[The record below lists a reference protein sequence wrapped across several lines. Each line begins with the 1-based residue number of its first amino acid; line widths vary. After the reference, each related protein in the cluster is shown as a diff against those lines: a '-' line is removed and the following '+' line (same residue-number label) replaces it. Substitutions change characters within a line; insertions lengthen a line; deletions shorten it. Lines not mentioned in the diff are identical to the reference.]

1 MVDGL
6 AHRLAGTPFCFT
18 LAAQESDLLQKAEQ
32 QSPFAA
38 TGSPELVARSV
49 ALILS
54 QSRQGAVTSLL
65 MGGLFGFIYVPAVG
79 WGPYLAWYLPFAA
92 LMAARQPY
100 FHRMVNRDGATP
112 ETLHRIAAIAAFTGW
127 LAPASVPMFSGFLEV
142 ADVGV
147 LTILTVGWASVAVSV
162 LAVQPRIYAVYLAAC
177 FIVVYLAWVRFA
189 DTSELLII
197 GIAMVLGGRM
207 MVKLGQAVW
216 GQLRDTV
223 LANEQNA
230 MLVHQ
235 LREALQ
241 SQQAAYSARSRF
253 LGAASH
259 DLRQPVQALMFL
271 SDIFRKSTDPARRD
285 AMAQQIVR
293 TGESIDGMF
302 RHLVD
307 FAQID
312 AGTMKAVV
320 QPVRLEQLVTAAVSG
335 FAEKCA
341 ARGLRFRVDMP
352 EAFTVAAD
360 PVLLERTLRNFLDNA
375 FKYSLRGE
383 IVLKVEREGH
393 LVSLCVSDQGVGM
406 EAEDLAQA
414 CSAFFRGRSATLA
427 EAEGIGLG
435 LAISKHMAD
444 LMHSE
449 LQLESRPQ
457 AGTRAI
463 VRLPFAHGMEPQA
476 AGAAPERHETPLRG
490 RLIAVVEND
499 RLVREALCAWLL
511 EAGARVASGSGLAP
525 VREALAAGGET
536 PDFIVADFRLG
547 QGTGVEAIE
556 ALRAE
561 HGPVP
566 ALVISGEP
574 DLRDKDL
581 PVAVLQKPVTPDRLL
596 EALLA
601 AAPQWSGGGDEASR
615 SRMLS
620 PARAR
625 A

>member
-1 MVDGL
+1 MVDRV
-6 AHRLAGTPFCFT
+6 AHPLAGTPFCFT
-18 LAAQESDLLQKAEQ
+18 LAAQESDVLQKAEQ
-32 QSPFAA
+32 PSPFAPS
-38 TGSPELVARSV
+38 GSPELVARSV
-49 ALILS
+49 AMILS

-65 MGGLFGFIYVPAVG
+65 MGALFGFIYVPAVG
-79 WGPYLAWYLPFAA
+79 WGAYLAWYLPFAA
-92 LMAARQPY
+92 LMAVRQPY
-100 FHRMVNRDGATP
+100 FHRMVDRDGATP

-177 FIVVYLAWVRFA
+177 FAVVYLAWVRFA
-189 DTSELLII
+189 GSGELLII
-197 GIAMVLGGRM
+197 GISMLLGGRM
-207 MVKLGQAVW
+207 MVKLGQAIW

-223 LANEQNA
+223 AANEQNA
-230 MLVHQ
+230 LLVHQ
-235 LREALQ
+235 LREALL

-271 SDIFRKSTDPARRD
+271 TDIFRKSSDPARRD

-320 QPVRLEQLVTAAVSG
+320 QPVLLEQLVTAAVSG

-341 ARGLRFRVDMP
+341 ARGLRFRLDMP
-352 EAFTVAAD
+352 ESFTVAAD

-375 FKYSLRGE
+375 FKYSLQGE
-383 IVLKVEREGH
+383 IVLKVEREGAG
-393 LVSLCVSDQGVGM
+393 VSLCVSDQGVGM

-414 CSAFFRGRSATLA
+414 CNAFFRGRSATLA

-435 LAISKHMAD
+435 LAICKHMAD
-444 LMHSE
+444 LMRSE
-449 LQLESRPQ
+449 LQLESRPG

-463 VRLPFAHGMEPQA
+463 VRLPLAESLQPQA
-476 AGAAPERHETPLRG
+476 VAAAPEQPEAPLRG

-499 RLVREALCAWLL
+499 RLAREALCAWLM

-525 VREALAAGGET
+525 VRQALAAGGEA
-536 PDFIVADFRLG
+536 PDFILADFRLG

-556 ALRAE
+556 ALRSVY
-561 HGPVP
+561 GPVP
-566 ALVISGEP
+566 ALVISGES
-574 DLRDKDL
+574 DLQEEGL
-581 PVAVLQKPVTPDRLL
+581 PVPVLQKPVTPDRLL

-601 AAPQWSGGGDEASR
+601 AAPQWTGGGDEASR

>member
-1 MVDGL
+1 MVEVVVMPL
-6 AHRLAGTPFCFT
+6 ADTSFCDTLAG
-18 LAAQESDLLQKAEQ
+18 QESDLLQKTEQ
-32 QSPFAA
+32 GSPFA
-38 TGSPELVARSV
+38 TPGSPELVARSV
-49 ALILS
+49 AMILS

-79 WGPYLAWYLPFAA
+79 WLPYLAWYLPFAA

-127 LAPASVPMFSGFLEV
+127 LAPASVPMFSGFLEM

-147 LTILTVGWASVAVSV
+147 LTIITVGWASVAVSV

-177 FIVVYLAWVRFA
+177 FTVVYLAWTRFA
-189 DTSELLII
+189 GTNELLII
-197 GIAMVLGGRM
+197 GIGMVLGGRM
-207 MVKLGQAVW
+207 MVKLGQAIW

-223 LANEQNA
+223 AANEQNA
-230 MLVHQ
+230 LLVHQ

-271 SDIFRKSTDPARRD
+271 SDIFRKSSDPARRD

-320 QPVRLEQLVTAAVSG
+320 QPVRLEQLVMAAASG

-341 ARGLRFRVDMP
+341 ARGLRFRVEMP
-352 EAFTVAAD
+352 EGFTVAAD

-375 FKYSLRGE
+375 YKYSLQGE
-383 IVLKVEREGH
+383 IVLKVEREGD
-393 LVSLCVSDQGVGM
+393 LVSLCVSDEGVGM

-414 CSAFFRGRSATLA
+414 CKAFYRGRSATLA

-435 LAISKHMAD
+435 LAICKHMAD
-444 LMHSE
+444 LMRSE
-449 LQLESRPQ
+449 LQLHSRPG

-463 VRLPFAHGMEPQA
+463 VRLPLAEGMQPQA
-476 AGAAPERHETPLRG
+476 AAPAPERHESPLRG

-499 RLVREALCAWLL
+499 RLAREALCAWLS
-511 EAGARVASGSGLAP
+511 EAGARVASGSALAP
-525 VREALAAGGET
+525 VCDALAAGGET

-547 QGTGVEAIE
+547 EGTGMAAIE
-556 ALRAE
+556 SLRAKY
-561 HGPVP
+561 GAVP

-574 DLRDKDL
+574 DLQEKGL
-581 PVAVLQKPVTPDRLL
+581 PVPVLQKPVTPDRLL

-601 AAPQWSGGGDEASR
+601 AAPQWTGGVGDASR